1 MQDQNLLIVKGAR
14 EHNLKNI
21 DVEIPRDKL
30 VVITGLSGS
39 GKSSLAFDTIYAEG
53 QRRYV
58 ESLSAYARQFLG
70 LMERPD
76 VDYIEGLSPAIS
88 IEQKT
93 VSHNPRSTVG
103 TVTEIYDFLRL
114 LFARVGVQFCVN
126 CGTKVQKQSVDQ
138 IIDAILKL
146 PGGTK
151 IQILAPVVK
160 GRKGHY
166 RELFE
171 QIVRDGF
178 LRVRVDGEVKEISKG
193 MKADRYKVHDIEI
206 VVDRIAV
213 KKESRSRIADSVEV
227 ALNFGSGVLI
237 VNDGTSDHLFS
248 KQYSC
253 PNCGTSYEE
262 PAPNSFSFN
271 TPYGSCPSCEG
282 LGEKKEFDLSLILPD
297 EKLSINQ
304 EGIAALGKPRQTW
317 FFSQVRAVLKR
328 HGFDFDT
335 PLKSLSKEARQEL
348 LYGTGK
354 EKIEIEYSHGGGRP
368 VIYKH
373 RFSGVVGM
381 MQNYYSETASP
392 KIREWVEGFMSTTR
406 CGVCNGGRL
415 RKESLAIKLED
426 ATSGKQVNIAGI
438 VELSLM
444 DVREFFKTLNLNPR
458 QMEIAKQILKEI
470 SQRIEF
476 MVNVGLGYL
485 TLDRAARTLSGGEA
499 QRIRLATQI
508 GSQLVGV
515 LYILDEPS
523 IGLHQRDNRKLIDSL
538 KDLRDLGNTVLVVEH
553 DKEMIEQSDF
563 VVDLGPGAGEH
574 GGKVV
579 AAGEP
584 GKLKDKREKRK
595 EKSGENDVSSTI
607 EYLQGKKKIEVPSR
621 RREGNGKFLV
631 LKGAAGNNLKNVTVK
646 IPLGVFVCVTGVSGS
661 GKSSLINETL
671 FPILSKKF
679 YKTKIS
685 TLPYVSFQGIGEIDK
700 IIDIDQSAIGR
711 TPRSNPATYTGMFTM
726 IRDLFTQLPEAKI
739 RGYKAGRFS
748 FNVKGGRCESCE
760 GDGVRKIEMNF
771 LPDVYVVCDVCKGKR
786 YNRETLEVHFKGK
799 SIADVLEMTVEEA
812 LGFFS
817 EMSRIQ
823 RKLQTLFDVGMG
835 YIRLGQQATTL
846 SGGEAQRVKL
856 STELSKVGTGKTL
869 YILDEPTTGLH
880 FEDVKMLLSVL
891 NKLVDKGN
899 TVIVIEHNLDVI
911 KTADWIID
919 LGPEGGNEG
928 GYIVGEGTPEEMS
941 KNPKSFTGEYLVKE
955 LAV

>member
-1 MQDQNLLIVKGAR
+1 MQDHNLLIVKGAR

-646 IPLGVFVCVTGVSGS
+646 IPLGMFVCVTGVSGS